1 MAPRAER
8 GTREYLNFY
17 NNRED
22 VISDNEYQRRLER
35 IDIDT
40 KVKELF
46 HNSNLRLRKINSNN
60 SSSKNV
66 YEIYNENLDKYL
78 YICVHLVKNSGLD
91 TPRKRIQIFA
101 NYFGLIRDGHRQENK
116 SYFFMGLYPI
126 DSEGNVVYV
135 LLDNDGYSLNPEQSY
150 SSLWIDFEA
159 LKATAINGYYFGIN
173 KRNANKYFSFK
184 INYKDIVIDAIEH
197 DDYSS
202 IVRNENDLHI
212 LDDNGAESEE
222 ESVFVDDYVPSRD
235 AVVTLD
241 GKAKIKK
248 NSALREVAF
257 MQAHYTCALCGKE
270 HTFITNNEKMYFEAH
285 HLIPCNINIQRNFVK
300 KLDHTVNLFCL
311 CPECH
316 RKIHLINNGEMYGLL
331 EKLFKEREELLEEIY
346 NINLNNL
353 VEIYTRIDR
362 RDEQNM

>member
-17 NNRED
+17 NNREE
-22 VISDNEYQRRLER
+22 VISDNEYQRRLEQ

-46 HNSNLRLRKINSNN
+46 HNSNLKLRKINSNN

-91 TPRKRIQIFA
+91 IPRKRIQIFA

-135 LLDNDGYSLNPEQSY
+135 LLDNDGYSLNPKQSY

-184 INYKDIVIDAIEH
+184 INYKDIAIDAIEH

-212 LDDNGAESEE
+212 LDDNGAESDE

-316 RKIHLINNGEMYGLL
+316 RKIHLINNDEMYGLL